1 LGRNIEMSMFAARVR
16 MIGSAWVVFAL
27 FVALTPPTEVRA
39 ETAQIEPAAVELLR
53 KMTDYVGGLGR
64 FGLET
69 ENMLEEVLVSGQKIQ
84 YDFTAKVLIERPNKL
99 RVERTGD
106 LIDQLSIYDG
116 KTLAIHERTRGY
128 YAVTDAPSD
137 LDGLLHFARDTLD
150 LVPPTGDFVYTN
162 AFELLTGSLTS
173 GFVVGKSVVDGV
185 RCDHLAFRNPV
196 VDWQV
201 WIAEGDEPLP
211 RKYVMTT
218 RDDPAQPQYLVLM
231 RNWNLAPK
239 PGKAS
244 FAFSAPKGAEK
255 IEFIR
260 VDSGHTA
267 GP

>member
-1 LGRNIEMSMFAARVR
+1 MFATKIR
-16 MIGSAWVVFAL
+16 MIGPAWTVLAL
-27 FVALTPPTEVRA
+27 SVTLIAPMEGRA
-39 ETAQIEPAAVELLR
+39 EAMEIEPSAVELLR
-53 KMTDYVGGLGR
+53 KMTDYLGSLDG
-64 FGLET
+64 FSLET
-69 ENMLEEVLVSGQKIQ
+69 ENMLEDVLVSGQKIQ
-84 YDFTAKVLIERPNKL
+84 YDFSARVLIERPNKL
-99 RVERTGD
+99 RVERGGD
-106 LIDQLSIYDG
+106 LLDQLAIYDG
-116 KTLAIHERTRGY
+116 KTLAIHDRMRGY
-128 YAVTDAPSD
+128 YAVSEAPDD
-137 LDGLLHFARDTLD
+137 LDALLHFARDTLG
-150 LVPPTGDFVYTN
+150 LVPPSGDFVYTN
-162 AFELLTGSLTS
+162 AFELLTGNLTS